1 MVAVFLNEVASMII
15 VSQDYID
22 SQMSE
27 QVKEIDRR
35 LINFRGNRRDMIIS

>member
-1 MVAVFLNEVASMII
+1 MVAVFLNEVAGMIN
-15 VSQDYID
+15 VSQDYTD
-22 SQMSE
+22 SQMGE

>member
-1 MVAVFLNEVASMII
+1 MVAVFLNEVAGMIN

-22 SQMSE
+22 SQMGE